1 MNTTPMSNAHQ
12 AGEPWLWS
20 LEAGA
25 ATTLAEQTQPRW
37 LVVNQGR
44 VWVTRRDSPAGVGAD
59 DIWLQAGQSLSLP
72 AGTAWVIEAW
82 PQARLSLLAPAPQ
95 AVKRGVAPGA
105 LTPIWRRLAW
115 LSPSLLAS

>member
-1 MNTTPMSNAHQ
+1 MNTALMSNAHQ
-12 AGEPWLWS
+12 AGEPWLWN
-20 LEAGA
+20 LDAGA
-25 ATTLAEQTQPRW
+25 ATTLAEQNQPRW

-95 AVKRGVAPGA
+95 AVKRDAA
-105 LTPIWRRLAW
+105 ARASTPAWRRLAW